1 MATTSHHPLLI
12 EERVIVLAL
21 LATWP
26 AYLGGLLYVLGSMIA
41 WLLLGLVLLR
51 SLIEGN
57 VVFYRTSPLSLLW
70 IFAMAIMLLCL
81 WYAHIDWELGA
92 GKTIKSS
99 FGWAKGWALFAL
111 FIFLGSIL
119 PLNLSRISRACC
131 WVASMGAAYA
141 FISIVAYAL
150 SLPQSLF
157 ISPLQ
162 FMGGGGPEFFD
173 VRLYGINPETGWPR
187 WFFYAPWAPAAGLVA
202 SLLLMICAR
211 EHNLIIRSIGIA
223 SCTLMI
229 ILCQSRVAWL
239 LLLLIF
245 PVYFF
250 ARLTAQ
256 RWIYVLM
263 GALVPV
269 FILFSV
275 EIFEI
280 LNTTMDNIKNSR
292 PDSTRVRAELAQIA
306 LQSWESD
313 AYLFGHG
320 IVIAGPKS
328 VEFMP
333 IGSHHSWY
341 GLLYVKGL
349 VGLLA
354 FATPLILSLLYLFWR
369 ANAHPDIATGFAL
382 VVILCVYSFTENL
395 EILAYLIWPALLWIG
410 ASLNPRREFLSQI
423 TTVENQAVR
432 NLRSKHTHSHSA

>member
-1 MATTSHHPLLI
+1 MATSSNHPFLI
-12 EERVIVLAL
+12 EEKVIVLAL
-21 LATWP
+21 TATWP
-26 AYLGGLLYVLGSMIA
+26 AYLLGLLYVLGSMIA
-41 WLLLGLVLLR
+41 WILLGLVILR
-51 SLIEGN
+51 SFIEGN
-57 VVFYRTSPLSLLW
+57 SSYYRTSPLSLLW
-70 IFAMAIMLLCL
+70 ILAMTIMLLCL

-92 GKTIKSS
+92 AKTIKSS

-119 PLNLSRISRACC
+119 PLRLSQLSRACC
-131 WVASMGAAYA
+131 WVACMGAAYA
-141 FISIVAYAL
+141 FISIFAYAL

-173 VRLYGINPETGWPR
+173 VRLYGVNPETGWPR

-202 SLLLMICAR
+202 CLLLMMCAR
-211 EHNLIIRSIGIA
+211 EKNLIVRSVAIM
-223 SCTLMI
+223 SCVLMI

-245 PVYFF
+245 PLYYFV
-250 ARLTAQ
+250 RLSAQ
-256 RWIYVLM
+256 RWVYLLM
-263 GALVPV
+263 GVCGPV
-269 FILFSV
+269 LILFSI

-280 LNTTMDNIKNSR
+280 LNTTMENIKNSR

-306 LQSWESD
+306 LQSWQSD

-354 FATPLILSLLYLFWR
+354 FATPLTLSLLYLFWR

-382 VVILCVYSFTENL
+382 IVILCVYSFTENL

-410 ASLNPRREFLSQI
+410 ACLNPRREFMSQI
-423 TTVENQAVR
+423 TN
-432 NLRSKHTHSHSA
+432 S